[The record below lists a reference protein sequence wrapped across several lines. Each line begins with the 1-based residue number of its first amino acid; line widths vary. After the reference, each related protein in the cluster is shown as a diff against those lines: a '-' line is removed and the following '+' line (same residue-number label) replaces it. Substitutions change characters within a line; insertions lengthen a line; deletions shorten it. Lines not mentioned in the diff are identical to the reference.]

1 MTGTSSDMIAFL
13 RAQAQ
18 RCSRIA
24 LIAKDPTAAAH
35 LIAIAVTLNDE
46 ADRLGEPGA
55 DHKAAA

>member
-1 MTGTSSDMIAFL
+1 MIAFL